1 VTILLGDDGEQ
12 RALALDAEADAAMR
26 RSDFA
31 IPSGVDGGPV
41 AYFAGNSLGL
51 QPRHAADAVRE
62 TLDAWAALG
71 VEGHTRGTHPW
82 IAYHDELRDAAAR
95 VVGARPGEAVIM
107 NTLTVNLHT
116 MLSTFWQPAGGRFRI
131 VVEHDAFPSDRYAV
145 DSHAQLLGL
154 EPDDAVIKLVPSDP
168 GVGITVADVEG
179 CLAEHEDSILLVM
192 LGGINF
198 RTGALLDIQA
208 ITEVVRGHGALAG
221 WDLAHVAGNVPLQLH
236 DWDVDFA
243 VWCTYKYLNAGPGSL
258 GGCFVHERWG
268 ARTDLPRP
276 SGWWGNDPE
285 TRFEMTE
292 HFTARRGTDG
302 WQVSNPPILSMAAV
316 RGSLSLFDEVGMPA
330 IRDRSLRLTG
340 FLEQLL
346 DEVAGTCPCRI
357 VTPRDPARRGAQ
369 LSVEVADAALVTKR
383 LASEHGVIADDRPPN
398 IVRFAP
404 APLYTTF
411 HDCWR
416 AATALRE
423 VMS

>member
-1 VTILLGDDGEQ
+1 MSNLLGIDGEQ
-12 RALALDAEADAAMR
+12 HALALDGEHDAACR
-26 RSDFA
+26 RDDFSMPLGA
-31 IPSGVDGGPV
+31 DGRPT

-51 QPRHAADAVRE
+51 QPRQAAEAVRE
-62 TLDAWAALG
+62 VLDAWAALG
-71 VEGHTRGTHPW
+71 VEGHAQGSHPW
-82 IAYHDELRDAAAR
+82 IDYHDELRDAAAR
-95 VVGARPGEAVIM
+95 VVGALPGEAVIM

-116 MLSTFWQPAGGRFRI
+116 MLSTFWRPRDAPGRI

-145 DSHAQLLGL
+145 DSHARLLDL
-154 EPDDAVIKLVPSDP
+154 DPDEAVVKLRPSDP
-168 GVGITVADVEG
+168 SAGITAADVER
-179 CLAEHEDSILLVM
+179 CFDEHGDSIALVM

-198 RTGALLDIQA
+198 RTGALLDIPA
-208 ITEVVRGHGALAG
+208 ITEVVHRRRALAG

-236 DWDVDFA
+236 DWNVDFA

-268 ARTDLPRP
+268 GQTDLPRP

-292 HFTARRGTDG
+292 EFTARSGAEG

-316 RGSLSLFDEVGMPA
+316 RGSLAVFDDVGMA
-330 IRDRSLRLTG
+330 AVRARSMRLTG
-340 FLEQLL
+340 YLETLL
-346 DEVAGTCPCRI
+346 DEVATSRACRI
-357 VTPRDPARRGAQ
+357 ITPRDPARRGAQ
-369 LSVEVADAALVTKR
+369 LSVEVADAALTTKR

-398 IVRFAP
+398 IIRFAP

-416 AATALRE
+416 AAAALAE
-423 VMS
+423 VLG